1 MSANPFDAAA
11 PAWDAAARRVRL
23 AGDVA
28 ETIRDAVALGP
39 SMDLLDFGCGTGL
52 LGHALRGEVRS
63 LTGADTSPGMLE
75 AFRAKNPGDPDLRT
89 LLLAPNVP
97 LGGPY
102 HLVVSSMAL
111 HHVEDLA
118 SLFAAFHA
126 CLVPGGWVALADL
139 DAEDGSFHG
148 GEAEGVFHQGFA
160 RGALEGW
167 LRDAGFEEVRTRNAA
182 TTLKEGRAY
191 TVFLLTGQKPIR
203 EMP

>member
-11 PAWDAAARRVRL
+11 PAWDAAERRVKL
-23 AGDVA
+23 AEDVA
-28 ETIRDAVALGP
+28 EAIRDTVALDP

-52 LGHALRGEVRS
+52 LGHALRRDVRS
-63 LTGADTSPGMLE
+63 LTGADTSPRMLE
-75 AFRAKNPGDPDLRT
+75 AFQAKAPKGPSLHT
-89 LLLAPNVP
+89 LLLTPHTP

-126 CLVPGGWVALADL
+126 CLVPGGWLALADL

-148 GEAEGVFHQGFA
+148 AAAEGVFHQGFH
-160 RGALEGW
+160 RDALEAL
-167 LRDAGFEEVRTRNAA
+167 LRETGFTGVRTKDAA
-182 TTLKEGRAY
+182 TTIKQGRAY
-191 TVFLLTGQKPIR
+191 TVFLLTGQKPTR